1 MEFKLDYFIKRCKLR
16 LTQEQKELFRSIV
29 DNANKEIVKVGELH
43 TVHLQDL
50 NNRIDELRQG
60 QEYWQ
65 DSAEK
70 WREGLD
76 SAERK
81 IVALERKITSL
92 RKEKSTVIRFM
103 NYWKNLFEKFS
114 KEKGYK

>member
-43 TVHLQDL
+43 TVRLQDL

-65 DSAEK
+65 DSAQR
-70 WREGLD
+70 WREALD
-76 SAERK
+76 SAENK
-81 IVALERKITSL
+81 IVMLERKIDKLEKRLQSKDSFIQKL
-92 RKEKSTVIRFM
+92 WKALWRKK
-103 NYWKNLFEKFS
+103 
-114 KEKGYK
+114 